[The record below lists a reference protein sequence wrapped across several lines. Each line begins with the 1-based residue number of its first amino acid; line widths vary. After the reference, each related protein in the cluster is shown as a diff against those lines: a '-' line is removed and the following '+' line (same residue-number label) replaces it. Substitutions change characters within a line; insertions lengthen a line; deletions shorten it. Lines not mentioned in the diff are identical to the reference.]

1 MVVYIDVF
9 FTINF
14 CMDLIILLTVRKI
27 SGIKTKMYRNM
38 LAALAGA
45 VYACFI
51 LIQEMGEG
59 IIEGILTYIVMS
71 IVMTLISF
79 GCRDRQKILEL
90 VTIIF
95 IVTFV
100 LSGMINIMYS
110 HGIVKSSMGII
121 VSGIAGAISIILVF
135 SAIKKNISLKKI
147 YANVRIVMG
156 DNHIEVKALV
166 DTGNC
171 LTEPLSRK
179 PVAVLSKEAAAKLMK
194 GDEAGIFIIPYKSVG
209 MEHGILEGF
218 MADYMEI
225 TKEELGVIETKII
238 RKPILAVYA
247 GKFTENNHY
256 QMLLHPEMMEE
267 GDGNVWKKSNG
278 K

>member
-51 LIQEMGEG
+51 LIQETGEG

-179 PVAVLSKEAAAKLMK
+179 PVAVLSKEAAAKLKK